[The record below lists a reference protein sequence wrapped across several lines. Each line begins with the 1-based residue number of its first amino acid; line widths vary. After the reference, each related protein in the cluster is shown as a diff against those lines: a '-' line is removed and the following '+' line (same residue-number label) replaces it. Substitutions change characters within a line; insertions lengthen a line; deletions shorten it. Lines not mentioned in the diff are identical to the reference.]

1 MYSRSRQG
9 MDLIS
14 LNKVVF
20 GWAVRVAVIQL
31 SLGLMWTTSILFC
44 MYLLSVFV
52 CAAISAGLITPTDL
66 YATCYMGLIL

>member
-1 MYSRSRQG
+1 M
-9 MDLIS
+9 
-14 LNKVVF
+14 
-20 GWAVRVAVIQL
+20 RVAVIQL
-31 SLGLMWTTSILFC
+31 SLGLMWTSSILFY